1 MNQINGER
9 LAEILEISLR
19 MLEKYPLC
27 DNCLGRQFA
36 LLGFGLDNCER
47 GRAIKTLLAM
57 SAHEMALSK
66 ERKVKMRGIAILK
79 LLATHGS
86 FKVAADLLR
95 RMRRRVGEGEKCFL
109 CEGQFDNIQVLIDK
123 ILESLKE
130 YEYDNFLV
138 GIKLPLRIEEH
149 EDEFKAEFS
158 VQYGESMKNEFSR
171 VIGKELAQRTG
182 KKAEYLKPQIVI
194 LVNPF
199 TKEVKIQSNSLFI
212 AGRYRKLMRGIPQS
226 KWICIK
232 CGGKGCE
239 RCNWTGKIYPE
250 SVEEL
255 IAKPILDRT
264 FGEETAFHAAG
275 REDRDA
281 RMLGRGRPFV
291 IEIKKPKK
299 RKLDLK
305 ELEEAINE
313 YAKGKVEVLNLR
325 YADKNTVRKLKGME
339 NAQKIYRVTVKF
351 DREITDEEIAKLEK
365 ELTDTTIYQR
375 TPIRVLHRRSDRLR
389 EKHIYETKIKRLSND
404 SIEMKIRCQGG
415 LYVKELVTGDEGRTS
430 PSVSEIINAKATPME
445 LDVLNVLAKKVI

>member
-1 MNQINGER
+1 MNQINGKR
-9 LAEILEISLR
+9 LAEILEISLK

-36 LLGFGLDNCER
+36 LLGFGLDNRER

-57 SAHEMALSK
+57 GAHEMALSK
-66 ERKVKMRGIAILK
+66 ERKVKMKGIAVLK

-86 FKVAADLLR
+86 FRVAADLLR

-123 ILESLKE
+123 ILENLRE

-138 GIKLPLRIEEH
+138 GIKLPLMIEEH
-149 EDEFKAEFS
+149 EDEFKAEFG

-171 VIGKELAQRTG
+171 VIGRELAQRTG

-199 TKEVKIQSNSLFI
+199 TREVKIQSNSLFI
-212 AGRYRKLMRGIPQS
+212 AGRYRKLMRGITQS

-264 FGEETAFHAAG
+264 SGEETAFHAAG

-325 YADKNTVRKLKGME
+325 YADRNTVRKLKGME
-339 NAQKIYRVTVKF
+339 DAQKIYRVIVKF

>member
-1 MNQINGER
+1 VNQINGKR
-9 LAEILEISLR
+9 LAEILEISLK

-36 LLGFGLDNCER
+36 LLGFGLDNRER

-57 SAHEMALSK
+57 GAHEMALSK
-66 ERKVKMRGIAILK
+66 ERKVKMKGIAVLK

-123 ILESLKE
+123 ILENLRE

-138 GIKLPLRIEEH
+138 GIKLPLMIEEH
-149 EDEFKAEFS
+149 EDEFKAEFG

-171 VIGKELAQRTG
+171 VIGRELAQRTG

-199 TKEVKIQSNSLFI
+199 TREVKIQSNSLFI

-264 FGEETAFHAAG
+264 SGEETAFHAAG

-325 YADKNTVRKLKGME
+325 YADRNTVRKLKGME
-339 NAQKIYRVTVKF
+339 DAQKIYRVIVKF

>member
-1 MNQINGER
+1 VNQINGKR
-9 LAEILEISLR
+9 LAEILEISLK

-36 LLGFGLDNCER
+36 LLGFGLDNRER

-57 SAHEMALSK
+57 GAHEMALSK
-66 ERKVKMRGIAILK
+66 ERKVKMKGIAVLK

-86 FKVAADLLR
+86 FRVAADLLR

-123 ILESLKE
+123 ILENLRE

-138 GIKLPLRIEEH
+138 GIKLPLMIEER
-149 EDEFKAEFS
+149 EDEFKAEFG

-171 VIGKELAQRTG
+171 VIGRELAQRTG

-264 FGEETAFHAAG
+264 SGEETAFHAAG

-325 YADKNTVRKLKGME
+325 YADRNTVRKLKGME
-339 NAQKIYRVTVKF
+339 DAQKIYRVIVKF

>member
-1 MNQINGER
+1 VNQINGER

-66 ERKVKMRGIAILK
+66 ERKVKMKGIAVLK

-86 FKVAADLLR
+86 FRVAADLLR

-123 ILESLKE
+123 ILENLRE

-138 GIKLPLRIEEH
+138 GIKLPLMIEEH
-149 EDEFKAEFS
+149 EDEFKAEFG

-264 FGEETAFHAAG
+264 SGEETAFHAAG

-325 YADKNTVRKLKGME
+325 YADRNTVRKLKGME
-339 NAQKIYRVTVKF
+339 DAQKIYRVIVKF